1 MIRQLPLLNPECSLD
16 LLQIFNDM
24 KDGFFQIIF
33 ESPPAEVELSTELR
47 CREIMKS
54 DDIDKIKAFCC
65 DLVRNQSKIDAVLH
79 SALARLAEQ
88 EARKMVEEK
97 IIKAKGINKLLFLFH
112 QFMVIKQVEKIM
124 KASRPQ
130 DP

>member
-1 MIRQLPLLNPECSLD
+1 
-16 LLQIFNDM
+16 M
-24 KDGFFQIIF
+24 KDSFFQVIF

-54 DDIDKIKAFCC
+54 NDTDKIKAFCC
-65 DLVRNQSKIDAVLH
+65 DLVRNQVKIDAVLS
-79 SALARLAEQ
+79 SALSRLAEQ

-97 IIKAKGINKLLFLFH
+97 IVKAKGLNKLLFLFH
-112 QFMVIKQVEKIM
+112 QFMVMKQVEKIM

-130 DP
+130 NP

>member
-1 MIRQLPLLNPECSLD
+1 
-16 LLQIFNDM
+16 M
-24 KDGFFQIIF
+24 KNTFFQIIF

-65 DLVRNQSKIDAVLH
+65 DLVRNQAKIDTVLS

-88 EARKMVEEK
+88 ESRKMVEEK

-112 QFMVIKQVEKIM
+112 QFMVMKQIEKIM
-124 KASRPQ
+124 KANRPQ
-130 DP
+130 NP

>member
-1 MIRQLPLLNPECSLD
+1 LNPECSQD

-33 ESPPAEVELSTELR
+33 ESPPAEVELSTELK

-54 DDIDKIKAFCC
+54 NDVEKIKAFCC

-97 IIKAKGINKLLFLFH
+97 IVKAKGINKLLFLFH
-112 QFMVIKQVEKIM
+112 QFMVMKQVEKIM

>member
-1 MIRQLPLLNPECSLD
+1 MLLLNQGCSLV
-16 LLQIFNDM
+16 LLQISNKM
-24 KDGFFQIIF
+24 KDSFFQVIF

-54 DDIDKIKAFCC
+54 NDVDKIKAFCC
-65 DLVRNQSKIDAVLH
+65 DLVRNQSRIDAVLH

-88 EARKMVEEK
+88 EARNMVEDK
-97 IIKAKGINKLLFLFH
+97 IVKAKGINKLLFLFH
-112 QFMVIKQVEKIM
+112 QFMIMKQVEKIM

-130 DP
+130 NP

>member
-1 MIRQLPLLNPECSLD
+1 
-16 LLQIFNDM
+16 M
-24 KDGFFQIIF
+24 KDTFFQIIF

-54 DDIDKIKAFCC
+54 NDIDKIKALCC
-65 DLVRNQSKIDAVLH
+65 DLVRNQAKIDTVLS

-88 EARKMVEEK
+88 ESRRMVEEK

-112 QFMVIKQVEKIM
+112 QFMVMKQVKKIM
-124 KASRPQ
+124 RASRPQ
-130 DP
+130 NP

>member
-1 MIRQLPLLNPECSLD
+1 
-16 LLQIFNDM
+16 M

-65 DLVRNQSKIDAVLH
+65 DLVRNQAKIDTVLS

-88 EARKMVEEK
+88 ESRRMVEEK

-112 QFMVIKQVEKIM
+112 QFMIMKQVEKIM

-130 DP
+130 NP